1 MADTTRFRYE
11 TLADWIAGLV
21 QAGTLAPGERAP
33 SLREVSR
40 QQRTSLTTAM
50 QAYRMLE
57 DRGILQARPQ
67 SGFYVAQPPSPL
79 PVPATTRPSAKP
91 SEVALSE
98 LMLQMLEYASNP
110 RYVPLGCAI
119 PSPALLVSSKLD
131 HMLARTAR
139 RHGVQHNT
147 YSPPRGELPLRR
159 EIAKRA
165 ARWGLAL
172 SPEDIVITC
181 GCTEALALALRACT
195 RPGDAVAIESPS
207 YFGLLQLLRMLGLKA
222 LELPT
227 DARRGIDITA
237 LANALA
243 RQPVQACVLA
253 TAFGNPLGCT
263 MAEVDKQAVL
273 ALLAEH
279 QVPLIE
285 DDVYGDLHFGDER
298 PRPFAALATSK
309 AAQQTF
315 YCGSF
320 SKTLAPGYRIGW
332 VAAPTHTRALLE
344 AKFSSTLA
352 GPVLPQHALAEFLAS
367 GGYDHHLRRLRR
379 AFEDTLQRMHAVI
392 AQAFPAGTKVSQP
405 SGGFVL
411 WLELP
416 KAIDSRALFAQALE
430 KRICFAPGVVFSAT
444 GRHANCLRLSGG
456 HGWDAKL
463 EKGLRTLGAMVS
475 RALPA
480 G

>member
-1 MADTTRFRYE
+1 MPQTSRFRYE
-11 TLADWIAGLV
+11 SLADWIAGLV

-33 SLREVSR
+33 SLREVAR

-67 SGFYVAQPPSPL
+67 SGFYVAPPAPAL
-79 PVPATTRPSAKP
+79 PVPALTRPPARP
-91 SEVALSE
+91 SDVALSG
-98 LMLQMLEYASNP
+98 LMLQMLEHASNP

-119 PSPALLVSSKLD
+119 PSPALLASGKLD
-131 HMLARTAR
+131 NMLARAAR
-139 RHGVQHNT
+139 RHGEKHNT
-147 YSPPRGELPLRR
+147 YSLPRGELALRR

-165 ARWGLAL
+165 ARWGQAL

-181 GCTEALALALRACT
+181 GCTEALALSLRAVT
-195 RPGDAVAIESPS
+195 QPGDTVAIESPS

-227 DARRGIDITA
+227 DARRGIDLGA
-237 LANALA
+237 LGSALA

-253 TAFGNPLGCT
+253 SAFSNPLGCT
-263 MAEVDKQAVL
+263 MAESDKQAL
-273 ALLAEH
+273 LELLARH
-279 QVPLIE
+279 HVPLVE

-298 PRPFAALATSK
+298 PRPFAALESGG
-309 AAQQTF
+309 QTL

-332 VAAPTHTRALLE
+332 VAAPGHLNAVLE
-344 AKFSSTLA
+344 AKFASTLA
-352 GPVLPQHALAEFLAS
+352 GPVLLQHALAEFLAS

-379 AFEDTLQRMHAVI
+379 AFAETLQRMHAVI

-405 SGGFVL
+405 AGGFVL
-411 WLELP
+411 WLALP
-416 KAIDSRALFAQALE
+416 RAIDSRALFAQALD

-456 HGWDAKL
+456 HGWDARL
-463 EKGLRTLGAMVS
+463 DKGLRTLGALVS
-475 RALPA
+475 RALA
-480 G
+480 SD